1 MCLEKYNIYNIF
13 ICTYIFLMYLSNIRI
28 YTYTYS
34 IDTNTYNIYIYIKLW
49 PKMTG
54 PKMALEKN
62 GSYQNPQNFET
73 QPQRY
78 TVIYILYTIYV
89 NAYIHILVW

>member
-1 MCLEKYNIYNIF
+1 
-13 ICTYIFLMYLSNIRI
+13 MYLSNIRV
-28 YTYTYS
+28 YTNTYS
-34 IDTNTYNIYIYIKLW
+34 IDTNAYNIYIYIYIKLW

-54 PKMALEKN
+54 PKMPLGKN

-89 NAYIHILVW
+89 HAYIHILVL